1 MLRWRFGSGVV
12 LGLVLGIPLGAILVS
27 LLAPPPDQNA
37 RLEFEVRELTRKLE
51 AANEARVRADR
62 QLEEFQKLADQM
74 TRSFENLERRF
85 RELEAQLSETQTA
98 LPAAPTPS
106 PNEPESGG

>member
-37 RLEFEVRELTRKLE
+37 RLDFEVRELTRKLE

-85 RELEAQLSETQTA
+85 RELEAQLQEAEHPSSPATPTV
-98 LPAAPTPS
+98 AAPD
-106 PNEPESGG
+106 PNG